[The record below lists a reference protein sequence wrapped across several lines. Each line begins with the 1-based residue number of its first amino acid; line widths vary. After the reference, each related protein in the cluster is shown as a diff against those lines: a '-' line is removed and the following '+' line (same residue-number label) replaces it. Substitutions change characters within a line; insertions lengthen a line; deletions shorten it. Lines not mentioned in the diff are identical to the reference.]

1 MLQIFN
7 MYLNVSGMPSAV
19 EPFKEM
25 RSLEDVISERDDI
38 VIQSTKRILPSMKK
52 QPYLTWS
59 YDLIPAEVNSSNGAF
74 YLLLPFFPNFG
85 IHFAPASDLPKRPH
99 GTNNKI

>member
-59 YDLIPAEVNSSNGAF
+59 YDLIPAEVN
-74 YLLLPFFPNFG
+74 
-85 IHFAPASDLPKRPH
+85 
-99 GTNNKI
+99 

>member
-52 QPYLTWS
+52 QPYLT
-59 YDLIPAEVNSSNGAF
+59 
-74 YLLLPFFPNFG
+74 
-85 IHFAPASDLPKRPH
+85 
-99 GTNNKI
+99 

>member
-1 MLQIFN
+1 
-7 MYLNVSGMPSAV
+7 
-19 EPFKEM
+19 
-25 RSLEDVISERDDI
+25 
-38 VIQSTKRILPSMKK
+38 MKK